1 MKKSVIISGGS
12 GGIGGATARLFAENG
27 YGVLICYRTG
37 EDRATALEA
46 ELQEQGFDAHA
57 VLCDVTS
64 EVDIRRTVSLCEY
77 YYGGADVLINNA
89 GIAEFAVFDTI
100 TAEMWDRM
108 MAVNARGA
116 FLFSRAVL
124 PVMRQKGTGRIINIS
139 SVWGV
144 SGAANE
150 VHYSA
155 AKAAVIGMTR
165 ALAKEAAT
173 AGVTVNC
180 IAPGLIDTEMNAS
193 LSSEDLQAVIEKTP
207 LSRIGTPEDVA
218 AAALFFASDTAS
230 FITGQTLCV
239 DGGLI
244 L

>member
-12 GGIGGATARLFAENG
+12 GGIGSAIARRFAEAG
-27 YGVLICYRTG
+27 YGVIIGYRTN
-37 EDRATALEA
+37 EDRAAALEK
-46 ELQEQGFDAHA
+46 ELSARGLDAHA
-57 VLCDVTS
+57 VSCDVTNES
-64 EVDIRRTVSLCEY
+64 DVRRTVSLCEY
-77 YYGGADVLINNA
+77 YYGGVDVLINNA
-89 GIAEFAVFDTI
+89 GMAEFAVFDTI
-100 TAEMWDRM
+100 TLEMWDRM

-116 FLFSRAVL
+116 FLLSRAVL
-124 PVMRQKGTGRIINIS
+124 PVMRQKGEGRIINIS

-144 SGAANE
+144 SGGANE

-155 AKAAVIGMTR
+155 SKAAVIGLTR

-193 LSSEDLQAVIEKTP
+193 LSDADLAAVVEKTP
-207 LSRIGTPEDVA
+207 LHRIGKPCDVA
-218 AAALFFASDTAS
+218 AAALFFASDEAS